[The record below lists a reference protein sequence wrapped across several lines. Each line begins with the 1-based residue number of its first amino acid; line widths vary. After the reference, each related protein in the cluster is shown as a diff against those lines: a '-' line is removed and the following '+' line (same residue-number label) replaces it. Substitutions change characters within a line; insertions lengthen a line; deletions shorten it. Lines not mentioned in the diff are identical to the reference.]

1 MLIDAGY
8 AFTSLNGGS
17 TASEDIATSG
27 STENLSVA
35 LEMEAAD
42 VGDGHRDLYLVIT
55 CKDNTDAADGVFL
68 FKLTDSTAVGGTY
81 YQCLGKQVPVASVT
95 DGALLYKAKLP
106 EDCKKFLKLS
116 VTGVGTTSGKIIV
129 VNAALVTG

>member
-1 MLIDAGY
+1 MLISSLY

-35 LEMEAAD
+35 LELEAAD
-42 VGDGHRDLYLVIT
+42 AGKGSNDLYLVVT

-68 FKLTDSTAVGGTY
+68 FKLTDSASAGGTY
-81 YQCLGKQVPVASVT
+81 YQCLGKQVPVAEVT
-95 DGALLYKAKLP
+95 DGAVLYKAKLP
-106 EDCKKFLKLS
+106 ENIKKFLKLS
-116 VTGVGTTSGKIIV
+116 VTGVGTTTGKIIV
-129 VNAALVTG
+129 VNAAIVTG